1 MAKNSKDF
9 KNELLGVFEEKSKL
23 KNEES
28 QKDFKTELK
37 NAFSQKTSK
46 LSLEEEP
53 IKNNTQVV
61 NRSYKN
67 ASYNSDVIVPR
78 VQSNTFTIKRI
89 NKYQFYV
96 DDDLANILDAFMKK
110 NHLKTSQAM
119 KYILIDFFYSKK

>member
-1 MAKNSKDF
+1 MEKNNKDF
-9 KNELLGVFEEKSKL
+9 KNELFDAFDEETQEKSS
-23 KNEES
+23 NE
-28 QKDFKTELK
+28 QQNFKEDLK

-46 LSLEEEP
+46 LSFDDEP
-53 IKNNTQVV
+53 IKNNTQVI

-96 DDDLANILDAFMKK
+96 DDDLANVLDAFMKK

-119 KYILIDFFYSKK
+119 KYILTDFFYSKK